1 MLIHRQCELYVMK
14 WVQPFH
20 PGLLKYPYWEH
31 AGGPRLTVADILYLH
46 CAVLSRDWPK
56 SNSLAGNSPY
66 APLRMPHAPSCRGGR
81 TTPGLASEHQL

>member
-1 MLIHRQCELYVMK
+1 MLVLKQCELYVMK

-31 AGGPRLTVADILYLH
+31 AGGPRLTVADILYMH

-56 SNSLAGNSPY
+56 SNSRAGNSPTHR
-66 APLRMPHAPSCRGGR
+66 AECRMRR
-81 TTPGLASEHQL
+81 LAGVVARRLV